1 MAYIG
6 LAKPVISRLAN
17 EEEVKYTDTFICG
30 RAIGVEITPQYAEG
44 SLYADN
50 IQAEYDKEF
59 KFADLSLNTST
70 MPIQAHELMF
80 GHLVGTEDKSA
91 NSVTFRAED
100 ESGFVGIG
108 FYVNEKV
115 DGQRKY
121 TAMWLY
127 KAKFTEGAESYSSKG
142 ENIEY
147 QTPSVSG
154 QAMALPDG
162 RWKEVRTFDTM
173 TEAISWLNVM
183 SGRMVTIPA
192 SSRILYD
199 MSVADMIDPGM
210 EVGPDGKVTGT
221 FKHVTGY
228 TGFSSKAEEQEGY
241 FFPFRL
247 EKKGEKM
254 SFYKNGAP
262 AKKDIPWDEYN
273 VFRVAQGDT
282 FEVRVDNVSVIRLS
296 FSNAVFQAKK

>member
-1 MAYIG
+1 MSYIG
-6 LAKPVISRLAN
+6 LAKPIIAKLIN
-17 EEEVKYTDTFICG
+17 EEEARYTDAFICG
-30 RAIGVEITPQYAEG
+30 KAIGVEITRQYAEG
-44 SLYADN
+44 SLQADN
-50 IQAEYDKEF
+50 IMADYDKEF
-59 KFADLSLNTST
+59 KNAEVTLNTST
-70 MPIQAHELMF
+70 LPMQAHKLMF
-80 GHLVGTEDKSA
+80 GHLVTEDESSQ
-91 NSVTFRAED
+91 SVTYRAED
-100 ESGFVGIG
+100 ESEFVGTG
-108 FYVNEKV
+108 FYVTEKI
-115 DGQRKY
+115 DGKRKY

-127 KAKFTEGAESYSSKG
+127 KTKYTEGAESYSTKG
-142 ENIEY
+142 DNIEY

-192 SSRILYD
+192 SSKILYD
-199 MSVADMIDPGM
+199 MSIADMIEPGM
-210 EVGPDGKVTGT
+210 EVGSDGKVTGT
-221 FKHVTGY
+221 FKHLTGY

-241 FFPFRL
+241 YFPFRL

-273 VFRVAQGDT
+273 VFRVTQGDT
-282 FEVRVDNVSVIRLS
+282 FEIRVDNISVIRLT
-296 FSNAVFQAKK
+296 FADAVFQAKK